1 MPSRNPYGC
10 VFCPTYLLAFFFLA
24 PRGAF
29 FLAFVAVV
37 LLAAARGFF
46 ASFTSGF
53 GAAGG
58 GASGAAGPAPR
69 ISTWPR
75 PLADRR
81 PPSHRPRPDPLSVLP
96 VLSTPP
102 PHP

>member
-10 VFCPTYLLAFFFLA
+10 VFCPTYLLAFFFLT
-24 PRGAF
+24 PLGAF

-37 LLAAARGFF
+37 FLAAARGFF

-58 GASGAAGPAPR
+58 GASGAAAPATR
-69 ISTWPR
+69 ISTWLVRLRIGVPR
-75 PLADRR
+75 PIAAAVNRFSVC
-81 PPSHRPRPDPLSVLP
+81 PSF
-96 VLSTPP
+96 TTA
-102 PHP
+102 

>member
-24 PRGAF
+24 ALGAF

-37 LLAAARGFF
+37 FLAAARGFF

-53 GAAGG
+53 DAAGG
-58 GASGAAGPAPR
+58 GASGAAAPATR
-69 ISTWPR
+69 ISTWLVRLRIGVPA
-75 PLADRR
+75 PL
-81 PPSHRPRPDPLSVLP
+81 PPARDPLIGSP
-96 VLSTPP
+96 SFNTP
-102 PHP
+102 